1 MFSKSFVGLA
11 LLAALLATPAMAD
24 DGHNHGAAPSALAG
38 PVFPRFAAAS
48 ELFELVG
55 MLNGKQLTVYVD
67 RFDDNAPVKAA
78 HVELE
83 IGGAKVTLKERA
95 DGEFEGTLA
104 SDLAEGVTPVT
115 ATIAAG
121 GETDILAADLDIHGD
136 VHDTSAQGRSPKVY
150 AAGVAVILA
159 VLFALVWLRHRV
171 STAPRAGGAA

>member
-11 LLAALLATPAMAD
+11 LLAALLVVPAVAD
-24 DGHNHGAAPSALAG
+24 DGHDHGAAPSAPAG
-38 PVFPRFAAAS
+38 PVSQRFAAAS

-55 MLNGKQLTVYVD
+55 VLNGKQLTVYVD

-78 HVELE
+78 QVDLE
-83 IGGAKVTLKERA
+83 IGGAQVALKERA

-104 SDLAEGVTPVT
+104 TELAHGITPVT

-136 VHDTSAQGRSPKVY
+136 THDTSAQGRSPKGY
-150 AAGVAVILA
+150 AAGLAVILA
-159 VLFALVWLRHRV
+159 VLFALTWLRRRV
-171 STAPRAGGAA
+171 STAPRDGGAA